1 MGPGGLREERPWPQG
16 LRPWPQGLSESRR
29 EAHWEGRGTGRR
41 RGRREGVGA
50 EGGGGAREE
59 EGAQGGE
66 GQGRGGALGGGGDT
80 GRGGAAGGGG
90 VTGRGGA
97 LGRGGARE
105 WVGQRAAAHSGGM
118 WGPDAQRRNLH
129 YEAPVGMRSGRK
141 GLASSWPGG
150 GRGQGRVT
158 YSTRGGRRAV

>member
-1 MGPGGLREERPWPQG
+1 MAPRAQAMAPRAQREQ
-16 LRPWPQGLSESRR
+16 
-29 EAHWEGRGTGRR
+29 
-41 RGRREGVGA
+41 
-50 EGGGGAREE
+50 EGGALGGEGHREE
-59 EGAQGGE
+59 EGAQGG
-66 GQGRGGALGGGGDT
+66 GGGRRRGRGTGGGGS
-80 GRGGAAGGGG
+80 
-90 VTGRGGA
+90 TGRGGA